1 MDKET
6 RIALATV
13 VASTR
18 KVLGDDHPKVVA
30 ATRLLVGDK
39 PEELVRLAVM
49 EAVEASNEAAGW

>member
-6 RIALATV
+6 RMALATV
-13 VASTR
+13 VAATR

-30 ATRLLVGDK
+30 ATRLLVGNK
-39 PEELVRLAVM
+39 PEEWVRLAVM

>member
-6 RIALATV
+6 RIVLATV
-13 VASTR
+13 IAATR
-18 KVLGDDHPKVVA
+18 NVLGDDHPKVVA
-30 ATRLLVGDK
+30 ATRLLVGNK

>member
-13 VASTR
+13 VAATR

-39 PEELVRLAVM
+39 PEEWVRLAVM
-49 EAVEASNEAAGW
+49 EAVEASNEASGW

>member
-6 RIALATV
+6 RMALATV
-13 VASTR
+13 VAATR

-39 PEELVRLAVM
+39 PEEWVRLAVM
-49 EAVEASNEAAGW
+49 EAVKASNEAAGW

>member
-13 VASTR
+13 VAATR

-39 PEELVRLAVM
+39 PEEWVRLAVM
-49 EAVEASNEAAGW
+49 EAVEASNDAAGW